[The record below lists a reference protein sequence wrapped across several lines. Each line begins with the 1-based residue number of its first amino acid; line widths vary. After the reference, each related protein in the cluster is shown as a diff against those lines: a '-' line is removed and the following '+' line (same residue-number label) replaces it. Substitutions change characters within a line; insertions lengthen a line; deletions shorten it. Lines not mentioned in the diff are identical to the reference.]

1 MFIIAICGGSGSG
14 KTRFSKGLK
23 NIINNNMSV
32 EIISTDNFY
41 KDYDDYTPQQ
51 KKDFH
56 NDNLDYDDPNLM
68 DTDLLIEVLSNLK
81 CAKNAKIPIYNFDI
95 YKREKDNYSV
105 VSGNVDVIILEGI
118 FTLSFDSLCDMY
130 DISLF
135 IDTPIDICL
144 GRRLVRNSEERNGP
158 FGDFSIAREF
168 NYYKRFTMPFYKE
181 NKDKMKE
188 KATFVVN
195 GTKDDY
201 KIIYKLIYN
210 YLIVESKKTITFSI
224 ENNM

>member
-23 NIINNNMSV
+23 NIINKNMSV

-41 KDYDDYTPQQ
+41 KDYDDYTEKQ
-51 KKDFH
+51 KCDFH

-68 DTDLLIEVLSNLK
+68 DTDLLMEVLFTLK
-81 CAKNAKIPIYNFDI
+81 CGRNARIPIYNFDI
-95 YKREKDNYSV
+95 YKREKDKYSV
-105 VSGNVDVIILEGI
+105 ISSNIDVIILEGI
-118 FTLSFDSLCDMY
+118 FTLSFDNLCEMY

-135 IDTPIDICL
+135 IDTPIDVCL

-181 NKDKMKE
+181 NKDKMME
-188 KATFVVN
+188 KATFIVK

-201 KIIYKLIYN
+201 KIIYKLICN
-210 YLIVESKKTITFSI
+210 YFIIELKNDNLIERNI
-224 ENNM
+224 